1 MQATA
6 EWLDT
11 DYYEVLGVAPDATS
25 KQIKSAYR
33 KLARTAHPDA
43 NPDDPTA
50 DQRFSDIAKAYEVL
64 SEPEQRSEYDEIRSR
79 PRGGPF
85 GDQGLGD
92 QGFGYRSASAQDFDM
107 ADLFDL
113 FGAQA
118 RPQQRATANWPL
130 RGRDLTASLQL
141 DFESAV
147 NGLTTTLQLDGRTV
161 NTRIRAGVKDGQT
174 IRLVGKG
181 TPGANGGPSGDLLI
195 EIAVDKHPVFERS
208 GRDLTVTVSISYAD
222 AVLGG
227 EMRVPT
233 LDGTFVTIKVPSGT
247 QVGKTFRVSG
257 RGVPH
262 PMKPGNLLATVTI
275 AVPTSVTDE
284 DAGLLRQLSK

>member
-1 MQATA
+1 
-6 EWLDT
+6 
-11 DYYEVLGVAPDATS
+11 
-25 KQIKSAYR
+25 
-33 KLARTAHPDA
+33 
-43 NPDDPTA
+43 
-50 DQRFSDIAKAYEVL
+50 
-64 SEPEQRSEYDEIRSR
+64 
-79 PRGGPF
+79 
-85 GDQGLGD
+85 
-92 QGFGYRSASAQDFDM
+92 M

-161 NTRIRAGVKDGQT
+161 NTRIPAGVKDGQT

-208 GRDLTVTVSISYAD
+208 GRDLTVTVPISYAD

-233 LDGTFVTIKVPSGT
+233 LDGHLCHHQGPLWYAGWKDLPRVGPGCTPSHETWELTGHGHHRCADFSHRRECRT
-247 QVGKTFRVSG
+247 APAVVGLAPRATALDSVVST
-257 RGVPH
+257 R
-262 PMKPGNLLATVTI
+262 
-275 AVPTSVTDE
+275 
-284 DAGLLRQLSK
+284 

>member
-11 DYYEVLGVAPDATS
+11 DYYEVLGVRSDATT

-50 DQRFSDIAKAYEVL
+50 EQRFSDIAKAYEVL
-64 SEPEQRSEYDEIRSR
+64 SDPDRRPEYDEVRSR
-79 PRGGPF
+79 PRGSHF
-85 GDQGLGD
+85 GEQGYRPE
-92 QGFGYRSASAQDFDM
+92 GFGHRSTSAQDFDM

-161 NTRIRAGVKDGQT
+161 NTRIPAGVKDGQT

-208 GRDLTVTVSISYAD
+208 GRDLTVTVPISYAD

-262 PMKPGNLLATVTI
+262 PTKPGNLLATVTI

>member
-11 DYYEVLGVAPDATS
+11 DYYEVLGVRSDATT

-50 DQRFSDIAKAYEVL
+50 EQRFSDIAKAYEVL
-64 SEPEQRSEYDEIRSR
+64 SDPDRRPEYDEVRSR
-79 PRGGPF
+79 PRGSHF
-85 GDQGLGD
+85 GEQGYRPE
-92 QGFGYRSASAQDFDM
+92 GFGHRSTSAQDFDM

-118 RPQQRATANWPL
+118 QPGQRPTTNWPL
-130 RGRDLTASLQL
+130 RGRDLTASLRL
-141 DFESAV
+141 DFESAI
-147 NGLTTTLQLDGRTV
+147 NGLTQSLELDVRNV
-161 NTRIRAGVKDGQT
+161 KTRIPAGVQDGQT
-174 IRLVGKG
+174 IRLAGKG
-181 TPGANGGPSGDLLI
+181 GAEANGGPSGDLFI
-195 EIAVDKHPVFERS
+195 EIAVDKHPVFGRS
-208 GRDLTVTVSISYAD
+208 GRNLTVTVPISYAD
-222 AVLGG
+222 AALGG

-233 LDGTFVTIKVPSGT
+233 LDGAFVTIKVPAGT
-247 QVGKTFRVSG
+247 QVGKTFRVPG

-262 PMKPGNLLATVTI
+262 PTKPGNLLASVTI
-275 AVPTSVTDE
+275 TVPTSVTDE
-284 DAGLLRQLSK
+284 NAELLRQLSA

>member
-11 DYYEVLGVAPDATS
+11 DYYEVLGVRSDATT

-50 DQRFSDIAKAYEVL
+50 EQRFSDIAKAYEVL
-64 SEPEQRSEYDEIRSR
+64 SDPDRRPEYDEVRSR
-79 PRGGPF
+79 PRGSHF
-85 GDQGLGD
+85 GEQGYRPE
-92 QGFGYRSASAQDFDM
+92 GFGHRSTSAQDFDM

-118 RPQQRATANWPL
+118 QPGQRPTTNWPL
-130 RGRDLTASLQL
+130 RGRDLIASLRL
-141 DFESAV
+141 DFESAI
-147 NGLTTTLQLDGRTV
+147 NGLTQSLELDGRNV
-161 NTRIRAGVKDGQT
+161 KTRIPAGVQDGQT
-174 IRLVGKG
+174 IRLAGKG
-181 TPGANGGPSGDLLI
+181 GAEANGGPSGDLFI
-195 EIAVDKHPVFERS
+195 EIAVDKHPVFGRS
-208 GRDLTVTVSISYAD
+208 GRNLTVTVPISYAD
-222 AVLGG
+222 AALGG

-233 LDGTFVTIKVPSGT
+233 LDGAFVTIKVPAGT
-247 QVGKTFRVSG
+247 QVGKTFRVPG

-262 PMKPGNLLATVTI
+262 PTKPGNLLASATI
-275 AVPTSVTDE
+275 TVPTSVTDE
-284 DAGLLRQLSK
+284 NSELLRQLSA